1 MTTGA
6 VRPQGRRFS
15 SRRKACWFCVQ
26 KVNQI
31 DYKAAGRLRR
41 FVSDRS
47 RIDSGK
53 KSGNCARHQRMV
65 RTALKRA
72 RYLALIPY
80 DQNHVSVTSSVS
92 KGETAKSAAISGP
105 EHESDTDNDEQVDQV
120 DSEAS
125 SDNVNES
132 IQDAKQASVADTDL
146 SVSVAKEETK
156 KILEQNPENTSSAV
170 SEEAST
176 MEDSSDAE
184 TPETPE
190 DSPTNRSSSGVSD
203 VEEEEQ

>member
-15 SRRKACWFCVQ
+15 RARKACWFCVQ
-26 KVNQI
+26 KVNHI

-53 KSGNCARHQRMV
+53 KSGNCAKHQRMV
-65 RTALKRA
+65 RTAIKRA

-80 DQNHVSVTSSVS
+80 DPNHVSVTSSVS
-92 KGETAKSAAISGP
+92 KGETVESAAISGP
-105 EHESDTDNDEQVDQV
+105 EHEPGPDNDEQVNRV

-125 SDNVNES
+125 SDKPNES
-132 IQDAKQASVADTDL
+132 IQDTEQANVEDADL
-146 SVSVAKEETK
+146 SVSVDKKETEK
-156 KILEQNPENTSSAV
+156 SLEQDPKNTSSAS
-170 SEEAST
+170 SEAVLP
-176 MEDSSDAE
+176 MEDSSDTE
-184 TPETPE
+184 TPDDP
-190 DSPTNRSSSGVSD
+190 PTNRSGSGVND
-203 VEEEEQ
+203 VEDEER

>member
-6 VRPQGRRFS
+6 IRPQGRRFS
-15 SRRKACWFCVQ
+15 RGRKACWFCVQ
-26 KVNQI
+26 KVNHI

-92 KGETAKSAAISGP
+92 KGETVESAATAGP
-105 EHESDTDNDEQVDQV
+105 EHERNTDNDEKVDQV

-125 SDNVNES
+125 SDDVNGS
-132 IQDAKQASVADTDL
+132 IQDSEQVTDEGTDL
-146 SVSVAKEETK
+146 AVSVDKEETK
-156 KILEQNPENTSSAV
+156 TIPEQDPTNTPLASSEVALSV
-170 SEEAST
+170 
-176 MEDSSDAE
+176 EDSSDTE
-184 TPETPE
+184 TPD
-190 DSPTNRSSSGVSD
+190 DSPTNRSGSGVND
-203 VEEEEQ
+203 VENEER

>member
-6 VRPQGRRFS
+6 IRPQGRRFS
-15 SRRKACWFCVQ
+15 RGRKACWFCVQ
-26 KVNQI
+26 KVNHI

-53 KSGNCARHQRMV
+53 KSGNCARHQRLV
-65 RTALKRA
+65 RTAIKRA

-80 DQNHVSVTSSVS
+80 DPNHVSVTSSVS
-92 KGETAKSAAISGP
+92 KGETLQSAAISGP
-105 EHESDTDNDEQVDQV
+105 EHEPGTDNDEKVDRV

-132 IQDAKQASVADTDL
+132 KQDTEPANGEDTDL
-146 SVSVAKEETK
+146 SVSVDKEETENS
-156 KILEQNPENTSSAV
+156 LEQDPKNTSSAS
-170 SEEAST
+170 SEAVST
-176 MEDSSDAE
+176 MEDSSDTE
-184 TPETPE
+184 TPDDP
-190 DSPTNRSSSGVSD
+190 SANGSSSGVND
-203 VEEEEQ
+203 VEDEER